1 MKMKKASL
9 VVSVLLLVSL
19 TGCTPKTPAPVQPT
33 PAASSNTVTPAA
45 LPNSPKTW
53 TSAPAM
59 QIDITKQ
66 YHATI
71 HTSMGDIGV
80 DLFAKDAPKTVN
92 NLVFLASNNFYTN
105 IPFHRVLKTFMIQT
119 GDPTGTG
126 AGGPGYKFADELS
139 SAHTYSPGIV
149 AMANAG
155 PDTNG
160 SQFFIC
166 SGADSVY
173 LDKNPNYTIFGQ
185 VDSGMDIVTKI
196 ADVPVGPNSSG
207 EVSAPTTPVL
217 MKSIE
222 IQEK

>member
-59 QIDITKQ
+59 QIDVTKQ

-71 HTSMGDIGV
+71 HTTMGDIGV
-80 DLFAKDAPKTVN
+80 NLFTKDAPKTVN
-92 NLVFLASNNFYTN
+92 NLAFLATNNFYTN
-105 IPFHRVLKTFMIQT
+105 VPFHRVLKTFMIQT

-126 AGGPGYKFADELS
+126 TGGPGYKFDDELS
-139 SAHTYSPGIV
+139 KAHTYAPGIV

-155 PDTNG
+155 PNTNG

-166 SGADSVY
+166 SGSDSTN
-173 LDKNPNYTIFGQ
+173 LNNSPNYTIFGQ
-185 VDSGMDIVTKI
+185 VDSGMDVVQKI
-196 ADVPVGPNSSG
+196 ASVPVGPSPSG